1 MEKIITDRLIIR
13 RFDQNDWQ
21 DLYEYLSDEEVVKY
35 EPYDIFSEEQA
46 KEEAA
51 KRSKDESFYAVCL
64 KENRKLIGNLY
75 LCKGDFDTWELGY
88 VFNRKYQGKGYAT
101 EGVKAL
107 LDYAFTHLG
116 ARRIIAMCNP
126 QNERSWKLL
135 ERLHMRREGL
145 LLQNIYFKTDSNG
158 APIWLDTYE
167 YAILKEEWCK
177 WKGSIPL
184 TFAKKTADSDFSESA
199 FYWSE

>member
-75 LCKGDFDTWELGY
+75 LCKGYFDTWELGY

-126 QNERSWKLL
+126 QNEV
-135 ERLHMRREGL
+135 
-145 LLQNIYFKTDSNG
+145 
-158 APIWLDTYE
+158 P
-167 YAILKEEWCK
+167 
-177 WKGSIPL
+177 GSYLNAYI
-184 TFAKKTADSDFSESA
+184 
-199 FYWSE
+199 